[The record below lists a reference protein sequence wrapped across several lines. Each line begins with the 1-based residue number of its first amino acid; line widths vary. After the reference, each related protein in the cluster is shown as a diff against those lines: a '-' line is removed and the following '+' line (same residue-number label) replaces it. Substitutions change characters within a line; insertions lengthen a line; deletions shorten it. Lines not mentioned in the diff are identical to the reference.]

1 MRPNTNL
8 ILLYLGGTEH
18 YPPAVSI
25 SGRYGTLPSSS
36 SISWSSREQTATVRH
51 CSKWGNPSGCNVLA
65 RDRES
70 GHSPRYHPHTAR
82 VAMTLWS
89 NFAGNVLP
97 IQHEAYTF
105 RRLKNHFTGKHSQR
119 HEEVKADANTE
130 SVFSLQQSNSYY
142 TAGPNYSVAAQ
153 SKWRNRG
160 SDCYGLFCWT
170 RVS

>member
-8 ILLYLGGTEH
+8 ILRYLGGTEH

-25 SGRYGTLPSSS
+25 PRSR
-36 SISWSSREQTATVRH
+36 REQTATVRH

-65 RDRES
+65 RETES

-97 IQHEAYTF
+97 IHHEACTF
-105 RRLKNHFTGKHSQR
+105 RRLKNHFAGTHSNDKRRWKLMQTR
-119 HEEVKADANTE
+119 
-130 SVFSLQQSNSYY
+130 SLYSLCNNA
-142 TAGPNYSVAAQ
+142 TAITLLGQ
-153 SKWRNRG
+153 TTQ
-160 SDCYGLFCWT
+160 LLH
-170 RVS
+170 RVSEGTEECSAGHVCYSSTIRM